1 MAFTLT
7 AATAVI
13 SLTLAGILGLWSLGL
28 DVKPK
33 DGKRRYHRIAR
44 LCAFIIAI
52 LLLVLIWHVAKH
64 QVFPQ
69 WLTGVGSGP
78 SIGDVTPQDV
88 DPSVG
93 IIMIFLI
100 PLGVFAIT
108 TVLVGVV
115 LRTLV
120 HIDSVWADYGDDD
133 ADSKPNIINSDSI
146 FAAQITIFMF
156 IVLFVCVLVRPHKQV
171 SANDVFGG
179 KLGFDYHQII
189 TTNYVT
195 DEKVLYEND
204 KNIALEANPIGT
216 KPGES
221 WLDVSS
227 ITALNQLPREY
238 DNRYRVS
245 KGYDH
250 LRIGDIWFTELHN
263 VSGDIPEGLEDKAVI
278 KITKVT
284 LVSENVSFRDGTNTD
299 IVRSTGDIK
308 RVHIEYEVTNIDE
321 LRATVQ
327 NKEDLKQLIGGE

>member
-13 SLTLAGILGLWSLGL
+13 CLTLAGILGLWSLGA

-33 DGKRRYHRIAR
+33 DDKRRHHKIAR

-52 LLLVLIWHVAKH
+52 LLLVLIWYVANH

-69 WLTGVGSGP
+69 WLTGVGSR
-78 SIGDVTPQDV
+78 
-88 DPSVG
+88 PSVG
-93 IIMIFLI
+93 EVTSQNNGPGFGLIMILLTPVI
-100 PLGVFAIT
+100 IFALT
-108 TVLVGVV
+108 TVAVGAV
-115 LRTLV
+115 LCTLV
-120 HIDSVWADYGDDD
+120 HIDSVWADYGEDD
-133 ADSKPNIINSDSI
+133 ADLKPKIINSDSI
-146 FAAQITIFMF
+146 WAARITLFMF
-156 IVLFVCVLVRPHKQV
+156 ILLFLVVVLGTRKQV
-171 SANDVFGG
+171 SANDMFDGV
-179 KLGFDYHQII
+179 LGLDYHQTI
-189 TTNYVT
+189 TTNHVT

-204 KNIALEANPIGT
+204 KNITIEINLLGT
-216 KPGES
+216 KSGES
-221 WLDVSS
+221 WLDILS

-263 VSGDIPEGLEDKAVI
+263 VSGEIPEGLEDKAVI

-299 IVRSTGDIK
+299 IIRSTGDIK

-321 LRATVQ
+321 LRAGVQ
-327 NKEDLKQLIGGE
+327 NKEELKQFIGGE